1 MADYQE
7 YRRRVLRK
15 RWRRRFMA
23 TALLL
28 LLLLVGAIG
37 MLWKSLHREQRPSGV
52 GQNTILQEVTQ
63 DDTWNTV
70 SYAVARP
77 LSVQALAGSTATA
90 LVQNQLKVYDVLQN
104 NDAYHALKAV
114 DGLIITGATGT
125 NVNDVAVVLIGN
137 QG

>member
-23 TALLL
+23 AALLL

-63 DDTWNTV
+63 DNTWNTDRK
-70 SYAVARP
+70 STRLNSSHP
-77 LSVQALAGSTATA
+77 LSRMPSSA
-90 LVQNQLKVYDVLQN
+90 
-104 NDAYHALKAV
+104 
-114 DGLIITGATGT
+114 
-125 NVNDVAVVLIGN
+125 
-137 QG
+137 